1 MSEIYL
7 YHHLGMGDHITCH
20 GLVRWHCQ
28 HYNKVNLFVKESNYK
43 NVRYMYND
51 IENINL
57 LIGDDNYAQNYLL
70 QNKITNVKIIGFNN
84 LSTSKNLELQF
95 YEMAG
100 LPIDVKWNKFHINR
114 NIQKE
119 KEIFNQ
125 CGLEEQNY
133 IFIHKGDYELKN
145 EYIPN
150 DVKVVE
156 PKDHGLFDWIYVIEN
171 AKEIHCIDSS
181 FLCLV
186 DCMKL
191 RDNINLYNH
200 RYVRDYP
207 EWIRL
212 YTNKKWKEIK

>member
-1 MSEIYL
+1 
-7 YHHLGMGDHITCH
+7 
-20 GLVRWHCQ
+20 
-28 HYNKVNLFVKESNYK
+28 
-43 NVRYMYND
+43 MYND